1 MMRIQLPESL
11 KSQTFTTWVCCAY
24 LFFAHVPRT
33 TAVVNSLIGLML
45 LSMVVLLMRRQLALN
60 LKSGM
65 VRAFAAFVIVVML
78 GAALSPYREE
88 SLTPLRRDVLPM
100 ILVFVLLAGQKR
112 VAQHNQQRQVAL
124 LAAWSIIG
132 AFMCRTFLAV
142 SDWLQQGVQNDVYSI
157 NRAAA
162 RFFDF
167 FAIDATLMMPIAV
180 AAILY
185 LVKNRGVRALLLCS
199 IAVAWLLIIV
209 SGVRAAVVALGLV
222 TLLQLLPWIW
232 RHKLSALLG
241 IAVLAVGLVA
251 SSPERLARISDRY
264 ATIVSADTYVGK
276 EAGYSSFYE
285 RLSIWHGTLEMVAE
299 RPLLGYGLG
308 WQKIYDVA
316 YQDGYIERWT
326 NSDQLI
332 DRAVANYFRPLK
344 KGEANPHNLL
354 VQMLFETG
362 IAGLFTYSLML
373 LVLLWRALRLLRQKT
388 KEPAEQWFA
397 AGTLAYMTSY
407 LLVNTMNGLW
417 LGAGATLM
425 LLAVSELLSDRRASR
440 A

>member
-1 MMRIQLPESL
+1 
-11 KSQTFTTWVCCAY
+11 
-24 LFFAHVPRT
+24 
-33 TAVVNSLIGLML
+33 
-45 LSMVVLLMRRQLALN
+45 
-60 LKSGM
+60 
-65 VRAFAAFVIVVML
+65 
-78 GAALSPYREE
+78 
-88 SLTPLRRDVLPM
+88 
-100 ILVFVLLAGQKR
+100 
-112 VAQHNQQRQVAL
+112 
-124 LAAWSIIG
+124 
-132 AFMCRTFLAV
+132 
-142 SDWLQQGVQNDVYSI
+142 
-157 NRAAA
+157 
-162 RFFDF
+162 
-167 FAIDATLMMPIAV
+167 
-180 AAILY
+180 
-185 LVKNRGVRALLLCS
+185 
-199 IAVAWLLIIV
+199 
-209 SGVRAAVVALGLV
+209 
-222 TLLQLLPWIW
+222 
-232 RHKLSALLG
+232 
-241 IAVLAVGLVA
+241 
-251 SSPERLARISDRY
+251 
-264 ATIVSADTYVGK
+264 
-276 EAGYSSFYE
+276 
-285 RLSIWHGTLEMVAE
+285 MVAK

-344 KGEANPHNLL
+344 KGEANPHNLW

-425 LLAVSELLSDRRASR
+425 LLTVSELLSDRRASR

>member
-1 MMRIQLPESL
+1 MHIQLPESWKGHTL
-11 KSQTFTTWVCCAY
+11 VTWACCAY

-33 TAVVNSLIGLML
+33 TAVANSLMVLML
-45 LSMVVLLMRRQLALN
+45 LSMVVLLIRKQLVLN

-65 VRAFAAFVIVVML
+65 VRAFAAFVLVVLL
-78 GAALSPYREE
+78 GAVFSPYGQE
-88 SLTPLRRDVLPM
+88 SLIPLRREILPM
-100 ILVFVLLAGQKR
+100 VLVFVLLTSQQCVR
-112 VAQHNQQRQVAL
+112 QNTQQRQVAL
-124 LAAWSIIG
+124 LAGWAIIG
-132 AFMCRTFLAV
+132 AFVCRTFLAL

-167 FAIDATLMMPIAV
+167 FAIDATLMMPVVV

-185 LVKNRGVRALLLCS
+185 LSMQRSVRALLVCS
-199 IAVAWLLIIV
+199 IVVAWLLIIV

-222 TLLQLLPWIW
+222 TLLQLLPWLW
-232 RHKLSALLG
+232 RHKLSALIG
-241 IAVLAVGLVA
+241 IAILAIGFVL
-251 SSPERLARISDRY
+251 SSPERVAKISERY

-316 YQDGYIERWT
+316 YQDGYVDRWT
-326 NSDQLI
+326 KSDQLI
-332 DRAVANYFRPLK
+332 DRAAANYFRPLK
-344 KGEANPHNLL
+344 KGEANPHNLW
-354 VQMLFETG
+354 VQVLFETG
-362 IAGLFTYSLML
+362 IAGLITYSLML
-373 LVLLWRALRLLRQKT
+373 WVLVWRAVRILRQKPQVPV
-388 KEPAEQWFA
+388 EHWFA

-425 LLAVSELLSDRRASR
+425 LLAVSELLSDAGQHRA
-440 A
+440 

>member
-1 MMRIQLPESL
+1 MRISFSEFL
-11 KSQTFTTWVCCAY
+11 KNHILTTWVCCAY

-33 TAVVNSLIGLML
+33 TAVVNSLIVCML
-45 LSMVVLLMRRQLALN
+45 VSMVVLLIRKELALN
-60 LKSGM
+60 LNSGM
-65 VRAFAAFVIVVML
+65 VRAFAAFVLVAVF
-78 GAALSPYREE
+78 GAAFSPYGQE
-88 SLTPLRRDVLPM
+88 SLTPLRREILPM
-100 ILVFVLLAGQKR
+100 VLVFVLLTSQKQVR
-112 VAQHNQQRQVAL
+112 QNNRQHEVAL
-124 LAAWSIIG
+124 LAGWAIIA
-132 AFMCRTFLAV
+132 AFVVRTVLAL

-167 FAIDATLMMPIAV
+167 FAIDATLMMPVAV

-185 LVKNRGVRALLLCS
+185 LVMNRGARAVLLCS
-199 IAVAWLLIIV
+199 ILVAWLLIIV

-222 TLLQLLPWIW
+222 TVLQLLPWLW
-232 RHKLSALLG
+232 RHKLSASIG
-241 IAVLAVGLVA
+241 IAALAIGLVV
-251 SSPERLARISDRY
+251 SSPERLAKISDRY

-285 RLSIWHGTLEMVAE
+285 RLSIWHGTLEMVGE

-316 YQDGYIERWT
+316 YQDGHVERWAK
-326 NSDQLI
+326 SDQLI
-332 DRAVANYFRPLK
+332 DRAAANYFRPLK
-344 KGEANPHNLL
+344 KGEANPHNLW

-362 IAGLFTYSLML
+362 VAGLVTYSLML
-373 LVLLWRALRLLRQKT
+373 FVLVSRAVRMARKKIQA
-388 KEPAEQWFA
+388 PVEQWFA
-397 AGTLAYMTSY
+397 AGTLAYMMSY

-425 LLAVSELLSDRRASR
+425 LLTVSELLSDRGCHRA
-440 A
+440 